1 MAQKKFFVITIVTII
16 IIIIII
22 IIVRIIIIYIWYG
35 PSDNMMHIFI
45 AIFFEAVA
53 ASCIYETKDSVE
65 FIIKKC
71 FLTKEE
77 KMGKE
82 KLAFW

>member
-1 MAQKKFFVITIVTII
+1 
-16 IIIIII
+16 
-22 IIVRIIIIYIWYG
+22 
-35 PSDNMMHIFI
+35 MMHIFI

-77 KMGKE
+77 KRGKE
-82 KLAFW
+82 KLAF